1 MFSELFKRRESE
13 TRFLAVEKLALLY
26 NLFTTL
32 LIIVFFNRLYNPQG
46 MLLGRF
52 VILVGTFTLIYI
64 YTKFPS
70 RFTILLRIV
79 LQMSLLNYWYPDT
92 FEFNRIFPNLDHIFA
107 SAEYSLF
114 GCQPALEFENIL
126 SGTFWR
132 EMFNM
137 GYWLYFPM
145 VATLSFYYFFKRPA
159 EVERCTFIIITA
171 FFLHYIIYIFLP
183 VAGPQFYIPVIGE
196 EAASS
201 GIYENIGNYFNQNP
215 EISVAQE
222 GKGVFFTELVNM
234 AQRAGERPTA
244 AFPSSHVAVAIVMM
258 ILALR
263 GSKKLFFGLLP
274 FFVLLCCA
282 TVYIKAHYLIDAL
295 AGAVTGILTYIF
307 TSWLYRRFLQRK
319 TEM

>member
-1 MFSELFKRRESE
+1 MISDLFKRKDVE
-13 TRFLAVEKLALLY
+13 TRFLAVEKLGLLY

-32 LIIVFFNRLYNPQG
+32 LIILFFNRLDNPQE
-46 MLLGRF
+46 MLMGRF
-52 VILVGTFTLIYI
+52 LILVGTFTFIYL

-70 RFTILLRIV
+70 RFTILMRIV
-79 LQMSLLNYWYPDT
+79 IQMTLLNYWYPDT
-92 FEFNRIFPNLDHIFA
+92 FEFNRIFTNLDHIFA
-107 SAEYSLF
+107 STEYNLF
-114 GCQPALEFENIL
+114 GCQPAMEFENML

-145 VATLSFYYFFKRPA
+145 VATLSFYYFFKRPS
-159 EVERCTFIIITA
+159 EVERCTFIIMAA
-171 FFLHYIIYIFLP
+171 FFLHYLIYIFLP
-183 VAGPQFYIPVIGE
+183 VAGPQFYFPVIGE

-201 GIYENIGNYFNQNP
+201 GVYESIGNHFNLHP
-215 EISVAQE
+215 EVSIAQE

-244 AFPSSHVAVAIVMM
+244 AFPSSHVGVAIVMM
-258 ILALR
+258 ILAFR

-274 FFVLLCCA
+274 FFMLLCCA

-295 AGAVTGILTYIF
+295 AGSITGVLTYIL
-307 TSWLYRRFLQRK
+307 TSWLYKRFLKQK